1 MPTSS
6 RPPITPPETGHYNP
20 YYETYIGKIKGQDPM
35 QLLGRLVLDFKALLS
50 EVPDD
55 KEEFRYAPGKWSVK
69 EVVGHM
75 IDTERIMCMRALC
88 IARGEKQSLP
98 GFDENEY
105 VKAANFDKRTL
116 YDLSHEFGF
125 VREST
130 IAFFK
135 SLSDEEL
142 DRQGIA
148 NNNTVTPRAL
158 LYIIAGH
165 HLHHAAVL
173 KERYLSEVI

>member
-1 MPTSS
+1 MPTSA
-6 RPPITPPETGHYNP
+6 RPLIAPPEAGHYNP
-20 YYETYIGKIKGQDPM
+20 YYETYIGKIKGQDPIH
-35 QLLGRLVLDFKALLS
+35 LLEKLVFDFKVLLS
-50 EVPDD
+50 EVPDE
-55 KEEFRYAPGKWSVK
+55 KEEFRYAAGKWSVK
-69 EVVGHM
+69 EVVGHI
-75 IDTERIMCMRALC
+75 IDTERIMCTRALC
-88 IARGEKQSLP
+88 IARGETQSLP

-105 VKAANFDKRTL
+105 VKVAKFDKRTL

-125 VREST
+125 VREAT

-142 DRQGIA
+142 DRKGIA

-165 HLHHAAVL
+165 HLHHAGVL
-173 KERYLSEVI
+173 KERYLSEVL